1 MSRLGR
7 KDGLSWFVSALSNGF
22 HVTKIAGSYPVTWDR
37 PSRRTGT
44 DEQSPCDV
52 LNAGAPIDRTKGAAS
67 FGGRLELSS
76 AGLWLLSLRS
86 ARRRREAG
94 LTEIDRQDAASRDYF
109 RCQTDE

>member
-52 LNAGAPIDRTKGAAS
+52 LNAGAPIVRTKGAAS

-86 ARRRREAG
+86 ARRP
-94 LTEIDRQDAASRDYF
+94 T
-109 RCQTDE
+109 